1 MSKKLLLSVIVVLL
15 ITNVATL
22 LFWNK
27 DDEKIVV
34 DEGNAKIDA
43 KKPVATIEGQE
54 ISYKDWMD
62 KLREAH
68 GQNQLEKMIDHEI
81 VTQLAEKN
89 NIEVSEKVIDR
100 ELSLLT
106 GMQGPMSEEEAE
118 KKAKKWRKDVIY
130 RYQLASLLTMDTSV
144 PEEEMRTYFNDYQ
157 NQYNF
162 TASLKLSH
170 IIVPDFDTAEKVE
183 KELDKGAS
191 FQLLAQEY
199 SIDED
204 TKKDGG
210 YLGYFT
216 NNSQFLPTGYRETA
230 LEMKE
235 RSYSE
240 PFKSDTGIAIIYLH
254 AKLPDIEFTYDEIKP
269 YIESELALEE
279 QKQSLSAKALW
290 DKLDVE
296 WIYE

>member
-27 DDEKIVV
+27 DDEKVV
-34 DEGNAKIDA
+34 LDEGNAVDL
-43 KKPVATIEGQE
+43 KKPVATIEGEE
-54 ISYKDWMD
+54 ISYKEWMD
-62 KLREAH
+62 ALRKAH
-68 GQNQLEKMIDHEI
+68 GQSQLEKMIDHEI
-81 VTQLAEKN
+81 VTQLAKKN

-106 GMQGPMSEEEAE
+106 GMQGPMTEEEAE
-118 KKAKKWRKDVIY
+118 KKAKKWREDVIY
-130 RYQLASLLTMDTSV
+130 RYQLAALLTMDASI
-144 PEEEMRTYFNDYQ
+144 PEEEMRSYFNDYK

-170 IIVPDFDTAEKVE
+170 IIVPDFDTAEKVM
-183 KELDKGAS
+183 KELDNGAS

-230 LEMKE
+230 LEMEE

-240 PFKSDTGIAIIYLH
+240 PFKSDTGVAIIYLH

-269 YIESELALEE
+269 YIKSELALEK
-279 QKQSLSAKALW
+279 QKESLSTKPLW
-290 DKLDVE
+290 DKLDIE